1 MKKFNNKSYETL
13 VNDLIGDTFYCGISY
28 RGRVAKIRQYTEV
41 IVRKLI
47 DYDPDKCITLGKHC
61 IEKRIH
67 SIPNYCFIKD
77 SLENIRNYGNDDS
90 HTQKRDVVTEDEY
103 NRVVDSLFNMLSILL
118 INYFDKYKFGSNEEV
133 MFSFSLLPPII
144 RYKVLSYLY
153 EKDSENISI
162 IDKLVLSIMKAYDID
177 TAKKWIEKE
186 KENLILKKAITE
198 NAYNDLIE
206 KKGIVYASYIYEN
219 IILNMY
225 ESCKQK
231 ILTLEKNNMEK
242 NKLYLDFESAL
253 PYYKENGVLS
263 KGDEE
268 SNEFND
274 IMYFLYMG
282 RKEQIKKELSFN
294 VLDSYVEDDE

>member
-47 DYDPDKCITLGKHC
+47 DYDPDKGITLGKHC

>member
-47 DYDPDKCITLGKHC
+47 DYDPDKGITLGKHC

-153 EKDSENISI
+153 EKDSENISV

-186 KENLILKKAITE
+186 KENLILKKAITD

-206 KKGIVYASYIYEN
+206 KKGIVRASYIYEN

-231 ILTLEKNNMEK
+231 ILTFEKNNMEK

-294 VLDSYVEDDE
+294 VLDSYVEDDK

>member
-1 MKKFNNKSYETL
+1 VKKFNNKSYEAL
-13 VNDLIGDTFYCGISY
+13 VNDLIGDSFYCGISY

-47 DYDPDKCITLGKHC
+47 DYDPDKRITLGKHC

-144 RYKVLSYLY
+144 RYKVLNYLY
-153 EKDSENISI
+153 EKDSENISV

-186 KENLILKKAITE
+186 KENLILKKAITD

-206 KKGIVYASYIYEN
+206 KMGQLGHHIYEN
-219 IILNMY
+219 IIPNMY

-231 ILTLEKNNMEK
+231 ILSFEKNNMEK

-253 PYYKENGVLS
+253 PYYKENGVLF
-263 KGDEE
+263 KDDEE

-294 VLDSYVEDDE
+294 VLD

>member
-47 DYDPDKCITLGKHC
+47 DYDPNKGITLGKHC

-153 EKDSENISI
+153 EKDSENISV

-186 KENLILKKAITE
+186 KENLILKKAITD

-206 KKGIVYASYIYEN
+206 KKGIVRASYIYEN

-231 ILTLEKNNMEK
+231 ILTFEKNNMEK

-294 VLDSYVEDDE
+294 VLDSYVEDDK

>member
-47 DYDPDKCITLGKHC
+47 DYDPDKGITLGKHC

-153 EKDSENISI
+153 EKDSENISV

-186 KENLILKKAITE
+186 KENLILKKAITD

-206 KKGIVYASYIYEN
+206 KKGIVRASYI
-219 IILNMY
+219 
-225 ESCKQK
+225 
-231 ILTLEKNNMEK
+231 
-242 NKLYLDFESAL
+242 
-253 PYYKENGVLS
+253 
-263 KGDEE
+263 
-268 SNEFND
+268 
-274 IMYFLYMG
+274 
-282 RKEQIKKELSFN
+282 
-294 VLDSYVEDDE
+294 

>member
-1 MKKFNNKSYETL
+1 MKKFNNKSYESL

-47 DYDPDKCITLGKHC
+47 DYDPDKGITLGKHC

-153 EKDSENISI
+153 EKDSENISV

-186 KENLILKKAITE
+186 KENLILKKAITD

-206 KKGIVYASYIYEN
+206 KKGIVRASYIYEN

-231 ILTLEKNNMEK
+231 ILTFEKNNMEK

-294 VLDSYVEDDE
+294 VLDSYVEDDK